1 MRGMAR
7 WSLVLGWA
15 LLLGAGT
22 ARATAAAGL
31 TITPS
36 KATALAGEVIVF
48 TFRPAVL
55 SPGDWVTFD
64 FGDHTTA
71 SVTHS
76 SYCDLFGG
84 CSEVEHAYAA
94 AGTYQVKGQGKISG
108 ADVSGEVTVTINEL
122 PTENHLYIATAA
134 HLQGYQGTQWRTDV
148 EVHNTGLDSA
158 EFAIQLLARNEDN
171 SEPTTVTLTLA
182 ARRTA
187 RYNDI
192 LATLFSFTGA
202 AALRIVPISGS
213 IIAASRTYNQTSHG
227 TYGQY
232 VPAVQRALAIHAGS
246 HARLI
251 QLAHDPTL
259 ASGYRTNLGLV
270 NASPATITVDVLF
283 YTSTGFLMGAKTY
296 ELKPFEFRQIDKVFE
311 QVTSS
316 AVEDG
321 YISLSTT
328 TSGARFFAYASVVDN
343 LTGDP
348 VFLPA
353 QVID

>member
-1 MRGMAR
+1 MRGTACWR
-7 WSLVLGWA
+7 LALGFA
-15 LLLGAGT
+15 LLAGLAP
-22 ARATAAAGL
+22 ARFAAADGL

-36 KATALAGEVIVF
+36 KSTALAGEVITF

-55 SPGDWVTFD
+55 TAGDYVTFD
-64 FGDHTTA
+64 FGDHTAATVEY
-71 SVTHS
+71 ST
-76 SYCDLFGG
+76 YCNLFGG

-94 AGTYQVKGQGKISG
+94 AGTYQVRGQGKLSG
-108 ADVSGEVTVTINEL
+108 ADVSGQVTVTITEL

-158 EFAIQLLARNEDN
+158 EFAVQLLERNEDN
-171 SEPTTVTLTLA
+171 SEPATVTLTLA
-182 ARRTA
+182 ARRTV

-192 LATLFSFTGA
+192 LASLFTFTGA

-213 IIAASRTYNQTSHG
+213 IIASSRTYNQTSRG

-232 VPAVQRALAIHAGS
+232 VPAVPRAQAIQAGS

-251 QLAHDPTL
+251 QLSHDPTL

-270 NASPATITVDVLF
+270 NASPAAITIDVLF
-283 YTSTGFLMGAKTY
+283 YSSNGLLMGGKTY

-311 QVTSS
+311 EVTPN
-316 AVEDG
+316 AVEAG
-321 YISLSTT
+321 YLSLSST